1 VSTVTLNA
9 SDFANPA
16 AATTDELAAAINR
29 GIGAQAT
36 AANVGGRLVIRSN
49 SGGSAA
55 TLALA
60 NVGAGTALAALGL
73 GTAAVTGQDTGVQ
86 VTMEGSYDGS
96 SNGRLVFVPSGDGQI
111 GVTHDLH
118 VNVLDERG
126 SLVTTLDVGAG
137 YDPGKPLAL
146 GNGLSV
152 SFGPGSVSASNGN
165 VFATDVLADSDT
177 TDVLVALGMNSF
189 FHGSGAGDIAVN
201 QDLTL
206 NADGL
211 AAGLGPA
218 ASDGGNL
225 ARLKTLQET
234 KLGDLDGSTA
244 EDFWAHVVGDVGF
257 ASAGA
262 TKALDTQNQLLS
274 HLQDERESVS
284 GVNLDEEM
292 LDVTRYQQSFEAASR
307 FLTTVQ
313 SMTQTLLDIGT

>member
-1 VSTVTLNA
+1 
-9 SDFANPA
+9 
-16 AATTDELAAAINR
+16 
-29 GIGAQAT
+29 
-36 AANVGGRLVIRSN
+36 
-49 SGGSAA
+49 
-55 TLALA
+55 
-60 NVGAGTALAALGL
+60 
-73 GTAAVTGQDTGVQ
+73 
-86 VTMEGSYDGS
+86 
-96 SNGRLVFVPSGDGQI
+96 
-111 GVTHDLH
+111 
-118 VNVLDERG
+118 
-126 SLVTTLDVGAG
+126 
-137 YDPGKPLAL
+137 
-146 GNGLSV
+146 V
-152 SFGPGSVSASNGN
+152 SFGPGSVSATNGN

-189 FHGSGAGDIAVN
+189 FHGTGAADIAVN
-201 QDLTL
+201 QDLID

-234 KLGDLDGSTA
+234 KLGDLDGSTP
-244 EDFWAHVVGDVGF
+244 EDYWAHVVGDVGF
-257 ASAGA
+257 QSAGA

-313 SMTQTLLDIGT
+313 SMTETLLNIGQ